1 MNRNFERMIALAD
14 LVFATKN
21 DPNQLDV
28 NEEVIE
34 QLQLLHPASVCE
46 EANDDGPIAWV
57 LLIPTTQK
65 LALAFINEE
74 LSETELLS
82 QTPSDQPFEVIY
94 LCSALVLE
102 EFRKQ
107 GIVKRL
113 TLDAVNAIR
122 ANHPIKSLVVWPFTD
137 EGWHSAERIAQAC
150 ELPLIVRKH
159 H

>member
-1 MNRNFERMIALAD
+1 MNRNFERMIELAD

-28 NEEVIE
+28 NEEIIE

-57 LLIPTTQK
+57 LLIPTTK
-65 LALAFINEE
+65 ELALAFANEQ
-74 LSETELLS
+74 LSETELLTK
-82 QTPSDQPFEVIY
+82 TPSDALFEVIY

-102 EFRKQ
+102 EFRQQ

-113 TLDAVNAIR
+113 TLNAI
-122 ANHPIKSLVVWPFTD
+122 NEIKKHHQIEALLVWPFTD
-137 EGWHSAERIAQAC
+137 EGRHSAERIAQAS
-150 ELPLIVRKH
+150 ELPILVRQK
-159 H
+159 